1 MVWSAGRLRPCQE
14 GGADPARH
22 ITGTLLLPAMSS
34 QHVLNFDDNVY
45 LAFTVSP
52 TSRFMANPEQL
63 AVHPSLTHLGTVGQL
78 QDVQLLSA
86 PRAGW
91 SQAQGEVLSSLN
103 GLDGVKRVDIQDPP
117 RERFRRGD
125 DL

>member
-1 MVWSAGRLRPCQE
+1 
-14 GGADPARH
+14 
-22 ITGTLLLPAMSS
+22 MSS

-45 LAFTVSP
+45 LAVTVSP
-52 TSRFMANPEQL
+52 TSHFMVNPGQL

-91 SQAQGEVLSSLN
+91 PHAQGEILALLN
-103 GLDGVKRVDIQDPP
+103 NLDGVKHVDVQDPP